1 MKNENINKDLN
12 INLLYKEYD
21 ISNENDIYDL
31 RIVINKEYIN
41 FILKNIKTKLD
52 NIYSN
57 QIKIK
62 TLIDNLRLNIN
73 PDTNLENIFKIF
85 DNMNNNKQIS
95 INKKDDN
102 NISITFGNSE
112 FKEIIKYEIVLTRVS
127 MSTEDKIN
135 FLFNEINRLK
145 YINKNI
151 YDDKSKTI
159 NIDANTINLYF
170 NKKEDDL
177 KNIINE
183 KDIIINKLND
193 KLLQHEKENKKEF
206 QNIYKIIDEISNK
219 QKIMSQNITNIM
231 TELNIFKENIKKKL
245 ENDLKNI
252 KKENEN
258 ITKELKSFKSKENN
272 ETSNSSIQSI
282 FQSSEF
288 NSLSLTEFNEKY
300 KNNPYY
306 NSDLKKLK
314 EIFMDV
320 IEGFRLALRQLD
332 YRGNK
337 IEGWG
342 LNQLRGNMPYDP
354 PIGWIGIGLRVIDLF
369 EYNYWIGN
377 NNSKDEWAVAYHG
390 VGGYQKSEEIKRI
403 VGIIIRGGFRMGHN
417 QMHRNCP
424 DINHPG
430 KMVGDGVYFTLSIKI
445 AEMYSGI
452 TNINGDKYKTVLMVR
467 VKPSAIRK
475 CNCECSKGQIIVNG
489 TFEEVRPYR
498 ILFKK
503 I

>member
-31 RIVINKEYIN
+31 RIVINKEYTN
-41 FILKNIKTKLD
+41 FILKNIKTNLD

-62 TLIDNLRLNIN
+62 TLLDNLRLNIN

-95 INKKDDN
+95 VNKKDDN
-102 NISITFGNSE
+102 IISITFVNSE

-135 FLFNEINRLK
+135 FVFNEINRLK

-206 QNIYKIIDEISNK
+206 QNIYKLIEEISNK
-219 QKIMSQNITNIM
+219 QKIMSQNITNIISD
-231 TELNIFKENIKKKL
+231 LNIFKENIKKKF

-258 ITKELKSFKSKENN
+258 ITKEL
-272 ETSNSSIQSI
+272 
-282 FQSSEF
+282 
-288 NSLSLTEFNEKY
+288 
-300 KNNPYY
+300 
-306 NSDLKKLK
+306 
-314 EIFMDV
+314 
-320 IEGFRLALRQLD
+320 
-332 YRGNK
+332 
-337 IEGWG
+337 
-342 LNQLRGNMPYDP
+342 
-354 PIGWIGIGLRVIDLF
+354 
-369 EYNYWIGN
+369 
-377 NNSKDEWAVAYHG
+377 
-390 VGGYQKSEEIKRI
+390 
-403 VGIIIRGGFRMGHN
+403 
-417 QMHRNCP
+417 
-424 DINHPG
+424 
-430 KMVGDGVYFTLSIKI
+430 
-445 AEMYSGI
+445 
-452 TNINGDKYKTVLMVR
+452 
-467 VKPSAIRK
+467 
-475 CNCECSKGQIIVNG
+475 
-489 TFEEVRPYR
+489 
-498 ILFKK
+498 
-503 I
+503 